1 MFDTQALLKRL
12 KGWSGPTEFL
22 RVDLP
27 SSFTGYTGVKLGEA
41 HAAYIHKA
49 TTRPLSKRLMY
60 LNNLEQSVG
69 LELVIHDSV
78 TAITDVYLA
87 GLLAKE
93 INDFPESGLLKKMV
107 RFKHPDPAVVERAN
121 RCLLMMYV
129 QLNKFNSTM
138 NSSTQSRAVLFQ
150 QSLE

>member
-1 MFDTQALLKRL
+1 MFDSKELLKRV
-12 KGWSGPTEFL
+12 KAWSGPTDFL
-22 RVDLP
+22 RVVLP
-27 SSFTGYTGVKLGEA
+27 TALSGYTGVLLGQA

-49 TTRPLSKRLMY
+49 TTRELSKRLMY
-60 LNNLEQSVG
+60 LHNLDQAVG
-69 LELVIHDSV
+69 LEIVLHDNV

-121 RCLLMMYV
+121 RALLMMYV
-129 QLNKFNSTM
+129 QLNKFNDNMQRT
-138 NSSTQSRAVLFQ
+138 TLSRATLFQ
-150 QSLE
+150 KSLE